1 MGETGAVEVG
11 RRGGGIADARA
22 GLVLLAIGVVFVT
35 LYPFGFVRTS
45 GVYAHQLGRALG
57 DPFDLYLP
65 VHALPAMAGVWLVSA
80 GWSWKR
86 RWTPAV
92 VVGAGLL
99 ALELVQAGVAHR
111 HARAGDV
118 VVQWLGAAGG
128 VWAWPMVARVA
139 QGLARWTPMVWAV
152 LLAAWV
158 AAGCVV
164 VMRGQAGH
172 TIGGWDE
179 SFPFLLGAEYGGER
193 RWSGVIHSAGVL
205 SFKPSEYTQELHH
218 EWAEL
223 LTKYPITTE
232 TGIGMRD
239 SAGLI
244 YDLTQGSQSQGDIDF
259 DLRTQDIV
267 YSERGLDLD
276 EGQYAQGQRP
286 ASEITRAIVEAGGAM
301 IEVECTPSRTEQT
314 GPARLVTISK
324 GLEYRNLT
332 LGQEGDA
339 AVLRVRTPRA
349 GANGADMV
357 IEWPGVF
364 EAGKRVHLIVTT
376 TGGRS
381 RLWVNGVDRG
391 ERESVSRLG
400 DWLKIRSMGKSWIAG
415 AALLVPIGVIAG
427 RLGRSVATRG
437 VIAGVGGGCVV
448 GAALGFAQMEGR
460 TLPMDVVRVALVC
473 VPMGLVVVWALERG
487 SAKRMREV

>member
-1 MGETGAVEVG
+1 MSNPGATSRSRG
-11 RRGGGIADARA
+11 RAADARA
-22 GLVLLAIGVVFVT
+22 LLVLLAIGVVFVT
-35 LYPFGFVRTS
+35 LYPFGFVRTG

-65 VHALPAMAGVWLVSA
+65 LHALPAMAGVWLVSA

-118 VVQWLGAAGG
+118 VVQWVGAAGG

-164 VMRGQAGH
+164 VVRGQAGH

-179 SFPFLLGAEYGGER
+179 SFAFLLGDEYGGER
-193 RWSGVIHSAGVL
+193 RWSGVIHSAGVYAGSAEGAL
-205 SFKPSEYTQELHH
+205 AEAMFAAPIGSEG
-218 EWAEL
+218 WKDA
-223 LTKYPITTE
+223 
-232 TGIGMRD
+232 R
-239 SAGLI
+239 AGLGASMV
-244 YDLTQGSQSQGDIDF
+244 YDLSQGPTSVGTVAF
-259 DLRTQDIV
+259 DLRTDGVV
-267 YSERGLDLD
+267 YTDAGLDVSA
-276 EGQYAQGQRP
+276 GRGAQGLRP
-286 ASEITRAIVEAGGAM
+286 ASEMTRAIVAAGAATV
-301 IEVECTPSRTEQT
+301 EVVCTPAATEQT

-339 AVLRVRTPRA
+339 AVLRVRTPRS

-364 EAGKRVHLIVTT
+364 EAGKRVHLVVTT

-381 RLWVNGVDRG
+381 RLWVDGVDRG

-400 DWLKIRSMGKSWIAG
+400 DWLKIRSAGKSWIAG
-415 AALLVPIGVIAG
+415 AALLLPIGVIAG
-427 RLGRSVATRG
+427 RLGRSVAARG
-437 VIAGVGGGCVV
+437 VIAGLGGGIVV
-448 GAALGFAQMEGR
+448 AAALGYAQSEGR
-460 TLPMDVVRVALVC
+460 TLPMDVVRVALVS
-473 VPMGLVVVWALERG
+473 VPMGLVVVWSLGRDA
-487 SAKRMREV
+487 AKRMREG